1 MILVQKIKY
10 SLYPLFLLGL
20 AYLLFMSNDAKIIIA
35 GIAIFLIGMVFME
48 DGFKRFSGG
57 FLEALLRKS
66 TNNTFKALLTGFIST
81 SIVQSSSLISIIMI
95 SFLGAELITLAGA
108 IGVIIGANLG
118 TTTTAWIIATLGLKI
133 KITQFALP
141 LLIFGVVL
149 RFHSNKSYQGFGD
162 IFLGLGFVFLGI
174 SYMKDGFEVL
184 RVGLDLSQFSMSG
197 YFGALVYI
205 FLGVLATVILQSSSA
220 TMALIITALATNQIV
235 YINAIELAIGANIG
249 TTITAVLG
257 SLSSNANGKRLALAH
272 FIFNIVTASIAIA
285 FLHPISH
292 LVQLIGV
299 EIGIA
304 DDDYTMQL
312 ALFHTLFNLIGVLS
326 VAPFTKT
333 LDRFLSQWF
342 VSKTKDISRARF
354 LDNEAV
360 ALPEIALVALKKE
373 LIHLYD
379 NSTEVISHSLSLHRH
394 TFLGMGTD
402 ISKVV
407 ESSLHVIDLDIDD
420 YYNRKIKILYGD
432 IIQYATIAQENM
444 VEEDKD
450 RVYSFKIACRDI
462 VESIKIAKE
471 LQKNI
476 SRSLHSKNEH
486 IQGEYNHLREEI
498 AKVLDG
504 IYTLRNSKRDD
515 FDNLANIKLL
525 EDDLEQF
532 SSQRNKRL
540 DNLIRNAHVE
550 TSTATSLMND
560 GAFVYEISKKLL
572 NVSKLL
578 WIEHREIQKLGEE

>member
-66 TNNTFKALLTGFIST
+66 TDNTFKALLTGFIST

-184 RVGLDLSQFSMSG
+184 RAGLDLSQFSMSG

-342 VSKTKDISRARF
+342 VSKAKDISRARF

-540 DNLIRNAHVE
+540 DNLIRNAYVE